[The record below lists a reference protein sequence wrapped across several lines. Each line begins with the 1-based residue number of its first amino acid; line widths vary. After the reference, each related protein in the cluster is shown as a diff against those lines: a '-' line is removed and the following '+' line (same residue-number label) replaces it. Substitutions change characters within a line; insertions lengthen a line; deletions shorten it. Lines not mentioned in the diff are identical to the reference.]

1 MPMLTIRGWLV
12 FSLYFTLMVFLG
24 AHAPL
29 WVLWTIIWGN
39 TLLFSMLDT
48 LNAKGRENFEALSN
62 TGKRAQE

>member
-1 MPMLTIRGWLV
+1 
-12 FSLYFTLMVFLG
+12 MVFLG